1 MKLYCDNRNVVED
14 FKKMRA
20 AISRKWKQ
28 QFVLKWAKG
37 HPDERDALR
46 ETWNL

>member
-1 MKLYCDNRNVVED
+1 MKLYCDNINVVEG

>member
-1 MKLYCDNRNVVED
+1 MLGGFNNINVVEG
-14 FKKMRA
+14 FKKIRA